1 MDAQVLH
8 LPITSSCGL
17 CAQRMVDLVRILR
30 GVEEAT
36 YSEADAVLHLRY
48 LPELISLDTI
58 QAASRDFGIEITN
71 RYGHDTLTLL
81 DLDCPDCATKIEKSV
96 QQLRGVNWAHVNY
109 AAGKIL
115 YEYSI
120 GQVDRKQVV
129 ERIRRVGY
137 QVERRDRP
145 AAGKREWLLRYRA
158 ALLIG
163 AAGTILAAGYLLAFL
178 KALPEYWPGVLFLLS
193 LIISGWPVA
202 RSGYYALRTRT
213 LDISVLVTVAGLGAV
228 YLGLW
233 GEAAMVMFLFGLGE
247 TLESMSMNR
256 TRRAIQALIE
266 IAPKDALVRRNGR
279 EERVLVEDLQVRD
292 LIVIKPGERIPM
304 DGQIEK
310 GMSDI
315 DQSPITGESNPVCRE
330 PGQKVFAGTINL
342 SGALEVQV
350 SRLSKDT
357 TLSRIL
363 QLVNE
368 AQAKKAPSQRLAETF
383 GRYYT
388 PAVVGVAMLIA
399 GLGPLVLG
407 KPFHEMLYLA
417 LTLLVVSCP
426 CALVISTPVAIVS
439 AIGHA
444 ARAGI
449 LIKGGAFL
457 EAAGRLQALA
467 FDKTGTL
474 TWGKPEVK
482 DLIPLNDDYDELR
495 LASVA
500 ASLEQRSEHPLA
512 EAMVAKARELGA
524 PLQEVDQFL
533 AVPGRGVR
541 GKLKDV
547 FYYAGNLAYW
557 RENSQLVAPEII
569 ARIHALESEGKSV
582 FLIGTEEKILGLIAV
597 ADRLREQAPRAM
609 ADLRRRGIKK
619 LILLTGDNPTAAQTI
634 ARQAGLD
641 EFRAGLLPQEKVRVV
656 HQLLEQ
662 YKTVGMVGDGIN
674 DAPALAASSV
684 GIAMGSAGTDVA
696 LETADIA
703 LMGDDL
709 SRLGY
714 SISLSRKALRVIR
727 QNLVISFLAIGLLL
741 SLTFLGILNLT
752 LAILGHE
759 GSALLVILNGMRLF
773 PSRRW
778 FKPES
783 QQPKAHNHPELR
795 EPHDHSH
802 PDPDHHHQ

>member
-1 MDAQVLH
+1 MA
-8 LPITSSCGL
+8 
-17 CAQRMVDLVRILR
+17 DLVRILR
-30 GVEEAT
+30 GVEEAV
-36 YSEADAVLHLRY
+36 YSESDDVLHLRY
-48 LPELISLDTI
+48 FPELVSLDTI
-58 QAASRDFGIEITN
+58 QSAFRDFGIEITN
-71 RYGHDTLTLL
+71 RYGHDTLSLL

-96 QQLRGVNWAHVNY
+96 KQLRGVNWAQVNY
-109 AAGKIL
+109 ASGKIL
-115 YEYSI
+115 YEYSV
-120 GQVDRKQVV
+120 GQVERQQVV
-129 ERIRRVGY
+129 DRIRRVGY
-137 QVERRDRP
+137 RVEQRDRP
-145 AAGKREWLLRYRA
+145 RMEKREWLRRYRA
-158 ALLIG
+158 ALSALSAG
-163 AAGTILAAGYLLAFL
+163 AILAAGYLLAFL
-178 KALPEYWPGVLFLLS
+178 KPEPEYGAGVLFLIS
-193 LIISGWPVA
+193 LLISGWPVA
-202 RSGYYALRTRT
+202 RSGYYALRTFT

-228 YLGLW
+228 YLGHW
-233 GEAAMVMFLFGLGE
+233 GEAAMVMFLFSLGE
-247 TLESMSMNR
+247 ALESLTMNR

-266 IAPKDALVRRNGR
+266 IAPKDALVRRQGR
-279 EERVLVEDLQVRD
+279 EERVLVEDLVVGDR
-292 LIVIKPGERIPM
+292 IVIKPGESIPM
-304 DGQIEK
+304 DGQVEK

-350 SRLSKDT
+350 TRLSKDT

-363 QLVNE
+363 VLVKE
-368 AQAKKAPSQRLAETF
+368 AQAKKAPSQQLAEKF

-388 PAVVGVAMLIA
+388 PIIVGLAALTA
-399 GLGPLVLG
+399 GLGPFLTG
-407 KPFHEMLYLA
+407 RPFPQMLYLA

-444 ARAGI
+444 ARTGV

-467 FDKTGTL
+467 FDKTGTI

-482 DLIPLNDDYDELR
+482 DLIPLREGYDPAR
-495 LASVA
+495 LAGVA

-512 EAMVAKARELGA
+512 EAVVAKARELRVE
-524 PLQEVDQFL
+524 LKEVDQFL

-541 GKLKDV
+541 GKLEGV
-547 FYYAGNLAYW
+547 FHYAGNLAFW
-557 RENSQLVAPEII
+557 QENQQPVPPEII
-569 ARIHALESEGKSV
+569 ERIHALESEGKTVSLV
-582 FLIGTEEKILGLIAV
+582 GTEDSILGLIAL
-597 ADRLREQAPRAM
+597 ADRLREQAPAAI
-609 ADLRRRGIKK
+609 ADLRRQGIKK
-619 LILLTGDNPTAAQTI
+619 LILLTGDNPTTAAAI
-634 ARQAGLD
+634 ARQAGMD

-656 HQLLEQ
+656 HHLLGQ

-714 SISLSRKALRVIR
+714 TITLSRKALRIIR
-727 QNLVISFLAIGLLL
+727 QNLVISFLAIGLLI

-752 LAILGHE
+752 LAIIGHE
-759 GSALLVILNGMRLF
+759 GSALLVIANAMRLF
-773 PSRRW
+773 PSHRW
-778 FKPES
+778 LHPTAPRP
-783 QQPKAHNHPELR
+783 QAHNHPQ
-795 EPHDHSH
+795 PHDHQ
-802 PDPDHHHQ
+802 P

>member
-8 LPITSSCGL
+8 LPVTSSCGL
-17 CAQRMVDLVRILR
+17 CAQRMVDLVGILR
-30 GVEEAT
+30 GVEEAS
-36 YSEADAVLHLRY
+36 YSETDNVLHLRY
-48 LPELISLDTI
+48 FPELISVDTV
-58 QAASRDFGIEITN
+58 QAAFRDFGIEVTN
-71 RYGHDTLTLL
+71 RWGHDTLTLL

-96 QQLRGVNWAHVNY
+96 KQLRGVNWAHVNY

-115 YEYSI
+115 YEYSV
-120 GQVDRKQVV
+120 GQVDRKSVV
-129 ERIRRVGY
+129 ERIARVGY

-145 AAGKREWLLRYRA
+145 RATKREWLRRYRA
-158 ALLIG
+158 TLLTG
-163 AAGTILAAGYLLAFL
+163 AAGTILAASYLLAFL
-178 KALPEYWPGVLFLLS
+178 KLLPEYWSGILFLVS
-193 LIISGWPVA
+193 LAVSGWPVA
-202 RSGYYALRTRT
+202 RSGYFALRTWT
-213 LDISVLVTVAGLGAV
+213 LDISVLVTVAGLGAI
-228 YLGLW
+228 YLGHW
-233 GEAAMVMFLFGLGE
+233 GEAAMVMFLFSLGE
-247 TLESMSMNR
+247 TLEAMTMNR

-266 IAPKDALVRRNGR
+266 IAPKDALVRRQGR
-279 EERVLVEDLQVRD
+279 EERVLVEDLQVSD
-292 LIVIKPGERIPM
+292 LIVIKPGEQIPM

-342 SGALEVQV
+342 SGSLEVQV
-350 SRLSKDT
+350 TRLSKDT

-363 QLVNE
+363 QLVKE
-368 AQAKKAPSQRLAETF
+368 AQAKKAPSERLAETF

-388 PAVVGVAMLIA
+388 PAVVGAAILIA
-399 GLGPLVLG
+399 VLGPLVLG
-407 KPFHEMLYLA
+407 KPFHDMLYLA

-439 AIGHA
+439 AIGNA
-444 ARAGI
+444 ARAGV

-482 DLIPLNDDYDELR
+482 DLIPLSEGFDAIK

-533 AVPGRGVR
+533 AIPGRGVR
-541 GKLKDV
+541 GKLQDV
-547 FYYAGNLAYW
+547 VHYAGNLAYW
-557 RENSQLVAPEII
+557 QEHSRLMTPEII
-569 ARIHALESEGKSV
+569 ARIHQLETEGKSV
-582 FLIGTEEKILGLIAV
+582 FLVGTDEKILGLIAM
-597 ADRLREQAPRAM
+597 ADRLRESAPQAM
-609 ADLRRRGIKK
+609 AELRRRGIKK
-619 LILLTGDNPTAAQTI
+619 LILLTGDNPTTAEAI
-634 ARQAGLD
+634 AREAGVD

-656 HQLLEQ
+656 HRLLDQ

-709 SRLGY
+709 SRLATT
-714 SISLSRKALRVIR
+714 ISLSRKAVRVIR
-727 QNLVISFLAIGLLL
+727 QNLVISFLAIGLLI
-741 SLTFLGILNLT
+741 SFTFLGILNLT

-759 GSALLVILNGMRLF
+759 GSALLVIFNGMRLF

-778 FKPES
+778 LRPAAPRP
-783 QQPKAHNHPELR
+783 QTHNHPEPHP
-795 EPHDHSH
+795 PHDHAHS
-802 PDPDHHHQ
+802 DPDHHH